1 MGLFLDPFWIRR
13 SVLDPLRTPSEPQEA
28 SGAGSMGPFWDPFWI
43 RSSDRAQ
50 SARIF
55 VAFGDVFEA
64 RSDRVQLS
72 LGSVGSSGADPFRLP
87 TFFACLFY
95 YGYFCTKI
103 DAFLHQH
110 FLHF

>member
-72 LGSVGSSGADPFRLP
+72 LGSAGGVLSSLLVQFSEPDLSAYSSR
-87 TFFACLFY
+87 
-95 YGYFCTKI
+95 
-103 DAFLHQH
+103 
-110 FLHF
+110 